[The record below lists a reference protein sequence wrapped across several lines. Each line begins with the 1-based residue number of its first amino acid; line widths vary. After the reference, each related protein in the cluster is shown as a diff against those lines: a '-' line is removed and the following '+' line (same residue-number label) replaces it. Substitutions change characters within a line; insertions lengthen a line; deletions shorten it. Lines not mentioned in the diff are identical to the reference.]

1 MRLPHGLTTKEQM
14 MSTYTPNE
22 IGSTYGRKLETD
34 ELDNV
39 SGGEKGIGAIA
50 AETAL
55 KPTGIGAI
63 AAATALQPTGIGA
76 VVMDT
81 ILHPK

>member
-22 IGSTYGRKLETD
+22 IGSTYGRKLEAD

-55 KPTGIGAI
+55 KPTGIGA
-63 AAATALQPTGIGA
+63 